1 MSRISLS
8 LGDLRRAV
16 QQCEQLKQRLQHQ
29 EQQMRNIYGRLQDWR
44 GESAAE
50 LTRKMEAFLQGTTV
64 RIQEL
69 DEHKEQLKRYIRKI
83 EEADRREEKRKRAA
97 QW

>member
-1 MSRISLS
+1 MSRISVS

-16 QQCEQLKQRLQHQ
+16 QQCGQLKQRLQLQ
-29 EQQMRNIYGRLQDWR
+29 EQQMRNIYDRLHEWR
-44 GESAAE
+44 GESATE

-64 RIQEL
+64 RMQEL
-69 DEHKEQLKRYIRKI
+69 DEHKEQLKRYIHEM
-83 EEADRREEKRKRAA
+83 EENDHREKCKWES

>member
-1 MSRISLS
+1 
-8 LGDLRRAV
+8 
-16 QQCEQLKQRLQHQ
+16 
-29 EQQMRNIYGRLQDWR
+29 MRNIYGRLQDWR

-50 LTRKMEAFLQGTTV
+50 LTRKMETFLQGTTV

-69 DEHKEQLKRYIRKI
+69 DDHKEQLKCYIRKM
-83 EEADRREEKRKRAA
+83 EEADRREERRKRAA